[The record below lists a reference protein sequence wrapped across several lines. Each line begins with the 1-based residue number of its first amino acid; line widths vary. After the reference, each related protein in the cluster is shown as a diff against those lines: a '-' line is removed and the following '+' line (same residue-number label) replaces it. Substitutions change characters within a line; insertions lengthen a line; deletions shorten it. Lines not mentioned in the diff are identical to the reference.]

1 MARDMEM
8 SLAEA
13 LHINNVVIERWAHT
27 DGEDQLMK
35 SVDYSRLVSVLLPAV
50 SELTKQINELK
61 SQLHT
66 NEAWVS

>member
-1 MARDMEM
+1 MGFIADDVHAA
-8 SLAEA
+8 LANSGWSN
-13 LHINNVVIERWAHT
+13 IV
-27 DGEDQLMK
+27 GSK
-35 SVDYSRLVSVLLPAV
+35 SVNDVDYLTLDYSRLVSVLLPAV